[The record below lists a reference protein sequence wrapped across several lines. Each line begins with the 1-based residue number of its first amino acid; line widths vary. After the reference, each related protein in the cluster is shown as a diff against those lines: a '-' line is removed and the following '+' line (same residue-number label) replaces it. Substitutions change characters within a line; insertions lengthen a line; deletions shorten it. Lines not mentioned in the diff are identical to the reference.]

1 VADPRDRS
9 RDFAFAIKDD
19 PSEPLSPRSN
29 GRYLRGASFPREARR
44 VLIARRG
51 KPHEACSN
59 HTPRH
64 GTSALHKSPGVISS
78 LSRSDSL
85 SEREIRSQ
93 RSRENNGEGART
105 NQGAED
111 PLLAATRASR
121 VNRDRRS
128 RLRLTARARAG
139 GGGRWLR
146 EIAAGKKARRAS
158 ADSLAGRA
166 ITRLLVPPASSRRTR
181 EESVLTKERGGKKT
195 SDRE

>member
-9 RDFAFAIKDD
+9 RDFAFAIKDH
-19 PSEPLSPRSN
+19 PSEPPSPRSN
-29 GRYLRGASFPREARR
+29 GRSLRRASFPREARR

-64 GTSALHKSPGVISS
+64 GSSALHKSPGVISS
-78 LSRSDSL
+78 LSRSDNE
-85 SEREIRSQ
+85 SEREIRSR
-93 RSRENNGEGART
+93 RSENNGEGTRADR
-105 NQGAED
+105 GAED
-111 PLLAATRASR
+111 PLLAATRAFR

-146 EIAAGKKARRAS
+146 EITAGKKARRAS

-181 EESVLTKERGGKKT
+181 EESVLTMERG
-195 SDRE
+195 